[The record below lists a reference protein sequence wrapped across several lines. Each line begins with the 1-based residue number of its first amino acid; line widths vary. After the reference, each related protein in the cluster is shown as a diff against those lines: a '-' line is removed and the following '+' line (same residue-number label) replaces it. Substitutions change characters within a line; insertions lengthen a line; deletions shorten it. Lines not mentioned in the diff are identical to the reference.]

1 MGAHRRARPR
11 GNRHPGEERARVT
24 RSYGRVIGVPGGS
37 LQHSEGWAANEDVA
51 RIGRTG
57 ELRTAEVLNRL
68 AMRPGGADVIH
79 DCRIPI
85 PGISANIDHIVV
97 SGSDVWLI
105 DSKVWKPGFYWT
117 FRGVSRRGGERFPF
131 ADKKTLPMAEQAV
144 RGFLRTGARV
154 HCLLVVWPSNDHAV
168 LRLGLYRP
176 RGARAVAGPR
186 FARHQT
192 IRTKPGR
199 QQITDRL
206 AELVIH
212 A

>member
-1 MGAHRRARPR
+1 MTRP
-11 GNRHPGEERARVT
+11 
-24 RSYGRVIGVPGGS
+24 YGRVIGVPGGS

-117 FRGVSRRGGERFPF
+117 FRGVSRRGSERFPF

-154 HCLLVVWPSNDHAV
+154 HCLLVVWPSSSQSS

-186 FARHQT
+186 FASHPGLRV
-192 IRTKPGR
+192 RTGQ

-206 AELVIH
+206 AELAIH